1 MSKRNKTKLKWA
13 EMNKKQR
20 VFYVLDWVM
29 RGILIVC
36 AFLFIIAT
44 ISTCAGYNDSDQQ
57 QSYAYADEV
66 NTADIVG
73 NGSGYVQFNCNGSL
87 ITTTSAFFLDNGS
100 GESSAV
106 SQGFLAS
113 ISDYVE
119 TSTFYILFPSSDSLT
134 FYYNSGTGVE
144 VSSDSSGLYILELSD
159 YDITLPFILLSFSG
173 DFELNERYFIQ
184 VSNYSL
190 SSSGGDYNQG
200 YEDGFNEGFQ
210 AGADATYDEVYNEG
224 YLAGWENGLSHADE
238 ESYNQGYNTGY
249 SDGESAGYDTGYS
262 EGESAGYDS
271 GYVEGY
277 NIGRGDGYDIGLSD
291 GYNDGFAA
299 AGGGGFS
306 WLISSV
312 QEFLNARFF
321 GTFGIGTLVYIALG
335 VILVGAFLK
344 FFAR

>member
-1 MSKRNKTKLKWA
+1 MSKRNKTKLKWS

-106 SQGFLAS
+106 SQGFFAS
-113 ISDYVE
+113 ISNYVE

-134 FYYNSGTGVE
+134 FYYENGTGVE

-159 YDITLPFILLSFSG
+159 YDITLPFFLLRFSG

-190 SSSGGDYNQG
+190 SLSGGDYNQG
-200 YEDGFNEGFQ
+200 YEDGYNEGFQ

-224 YLAGWENGLSHADE
+224 YLAGWENGLNACADE
-238 ESYNQGYNTGY
+238 SYQEGYELGY
-249 SDGESAGYDTGYS
+249 ADGEAAGSEAGYDLGHSEGFDLGYS
-262 EGESAGYDS
+262 H
-271 GYVEGY
+271 
-277 NIGRGDGYDIGLSD
+277 
-291 GYNDGFAA
+291 GYNDGEDDGYQVGFAD
-299 AGGGGFS
+299 AGGGGFT

-312 QEFLNARFF
+312 QEFLNTPFF
-321 GTFGIGTLVYIALG
+321 GDFGIGTLIYIALG
-335 VILVGAFLK
+335 VILVTAFLR
-344 FFAR
+344 FFA